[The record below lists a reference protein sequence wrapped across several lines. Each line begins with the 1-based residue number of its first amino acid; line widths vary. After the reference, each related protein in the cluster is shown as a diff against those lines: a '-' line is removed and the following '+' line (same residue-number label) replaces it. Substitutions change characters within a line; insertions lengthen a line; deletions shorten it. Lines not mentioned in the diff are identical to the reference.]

1 MRAHPLQDKPMFRFL
16 RLLCGLFLLALAL
29 LAGCTRL
36 DPPGPDQP
44 LVVGLP
50 TDPVFQQ
57 ASPHAE
63 GMEGF
68 SRDLTDLFA
77 KSLNLEIRYVSASDH
92 RALLKLVQDGQVH
105 FAAALPAQ
113 SVDDKALR
121 TTPMLRETQQIVVQ
135 HTSALPLDSP
145 EKLAGR
151 EISLLPG
158 APQAKVLQ
166 SLGIDPPPV
175 IVERNHIDEIELL
188 AGVARRRF
196 DLAATDDLHF
206 TVAANLYPDLDIA
219 FKLPEK
225 LAYVWVFNAT
235 QEPLREKAAQFISA
249 ATQDGTLR
257 RLEERYFGHIRR
269 LDARDIEVF
278 LEHVRT
284 RLPNYRYDFH
294 DAQEITGIDWRL
306 LAALAYQESKWD
318 PLATSFTS
326 VRGMMMLTED
336 TADRL
341 GVTNRLDAQQSIR
354 AGAKYLTMLMD
365 ELPPEIGQPD
375 RLWFA
380 LAAYNLGMGHLR
392 GARAFA
398 PGLKR
403 DPNSWA
409 DMKQVL
415 PLMSRPEYYERLKS
429 GRARGGE
436 AVILVENVRNYFD
449 ILSRFEP
456 VWKPP
461 SLAKAK
467 PITKAKKQKPG
478 NRSRQRAPSTSTPP
492 M

>member
-1 MRAHPLQDKPMFRFL
+1 MFRFP
-16 RLLCGLFLLALAL
+16 RLLCGLLLLAIAL
-29 LAGCTRL
+29 LGGCTRL
-36 DPPGPDQP
+36 DPPGPGQP
-44 LVVGLP
+44 LIVGLP
-50 TDPVFQQ
+50 ADPVFQQ
-57 ASPHAE
+57 AAPPAE

-77 KSLNLEIRYVSASDH
+77 ESQNLEIRYVSAPNH
-92 RALLKLVQDGQVH
+92 RALIEMVREGKVH

-113 SVDDKALR
+113 SADAPELR
-121 TTPMLRETQQIVVQ
+121 TTPPLRETQQVIVQ
-135 HTSALPLDSP
+135 HASALPLDKP

-151 EISLLPG
+151 EISVMPG
-158 APQAKVLQ
+158 ASQTKALQ
-166 SLGIDPPPV
+166 VLGIAPPPV
-175 IVERNHIDEIELL
+175 IVERDNIDELELL

-206 TVAANLYPDLDIA
+206 NVAANLYPDLDIA
-219 FKLPEK
+219 LELPDK
-225 LAYVWVFNAT
+225 LAYVWVFNAA
-235 QEPLREKAAQFISA
+235 QEPLREKAVSFITEA
-249 ATQDGTLR
+249 ARDGTLR

-284 RLPNYRYDFH
+284 RLPDYRHAFQE
-294 DAQEITGIDWRL
+294 AQEITGIDWRL
-306 LAALAYQESKWD
+306 IAALAYQESKWD
-318 PLATSFTS
+318 PLATSFTG
-326 VRGMMMLTED
+326 VRGIMMLTED

-341 GVTNRLDAQQSIR
+341 GVTNRLDPKQSIR

-365 ELPPEIGQPD
+365 ELPPEVGQPD

-436 AVILVENVRNYFD
+436 AVILVENIRNYFD
-449 ILSRFEP
+449 VLSRFEP
-456 VWKPP
+456 VYTPP
-461 SLAKAK
+461 SLTRAK
-467 PITKAKKQKPG
+467 PISKAKSRK
-478 NRSRQRAPSTSTPP
+478 NLRQRTPSASTPP